1 MADTMK
7 IAVLGGGNSA
17 QTMAADLVLEGASVN
32 LCDLP
37 EFESSIAHVMKTG
50 AIEKY
55 GSTGST
61 GKTGHAPL
69 NKVTTSIADAIDGVE
84 IVFLAV
90 PAYGHMTFYEALADC
105 LQDGQTVVT
114 IPGCWG
120 ALRLSRLL
128 KQRGSTKR
136 ITVAETS
143 QCVHVCRVAEPWLGP
158 GKVRVIAERKSF
170 QIAAIP
176 AKETDS
182 VRELVASLYP
192 QVKSATNV
200 LETSLNNGNFIV
212 HAPMV
217 IMNAGWI
224 EHTNGDFMFYR
235 DGATRSIGGVIDAI
249 AAERD
254 TISAKLGFT
263 PMPAAPYIDR
273 MKDVE
278 WVNDPCETAP
288 PSLQH
293 RYVSEDVPYGLVP
306 IAGFGD
312 LLDVPTPAA
321 DSMIVLSSISNE
333 SDYWKEGLTLEKLG
347 FGGLSAQEILEIA
360 NKGY

>member
-1 MADTMK
+1 MDDTMK

-37 EFESSIAHVMKTG
+37 NFESNIAHVMKTG
-50 AIEKY
+50 IIEKL
-55 GSTGST
+55 GSAGSV
-61 GKTGHAPL
+61 GKTGRAPL
-69 NKVTTSIADAIDGVE
+69 NKVTTSVADAINGVE
-84 IVFLAV
+84 IIFLAV
-90 PAYGHMTFYEALADC
+90 PAYGHMTFYETLVDC

-114 IPGCWG
+114 VPGCWG

-128 KQRGSTKR
+128 HQRGSAKH

-143 QCVHVCRVAEPWLGP
+143 QCMHVCRVAEPWLGP

-176 AKETDS
+176 TRKTKS
-182 VRELVASLYP
+182 VCELVARLYQ
-192 QVKSATNV
+192 QVKAATNV

-224 EHTNGDFMFYR
+224 EHTNGEFMFYR
-235 DGATRSIGGVIDAI
+235 DGATRSIGSVIDTI
-249 AAERD
+249 TAERD

-263 PMPAAPYIDR
+263 PIPTTTYIER

-306 IAGFGD
+306 ITGFGN
-312 LLDVPTPAA
+312 LLGVPTPAA
-321 DSMIVLSSISNE
+321 DSMIVLSSISND

-347 FGGLSAQEILEIA
+347 FGGLSAQEIIEIA
-360 NKGY
+360 NEGY

>member
-1 MADTMK
+1 MN

-37 EFESSIAHVMKTG
+37 DFEANIAHVMKTR

-55 GSTGST
+55 GSSGST
-61 GKTGHAPL
+61 GRTGHAQL
-69 NKVTTSIADAIDGVE
+69 NKVTTSVAEAVDGVD

-90 PAYGHMTFYEALADC
+90 PAYGHMAFYEALSDC
-105 LQDGQTVVT
+105 LRDGQTVVT

-120 ALRLSRLL
+120 ALRLSHLL
-128 KQRGSTKR
+128 QQKGSTKNVT
-136 ITVAETS
+136 IAETS
-143 QCVHVCRVAEPWLGP
+143 QCMHVCRVAEPWLGP
-158 GKVRVIAERKSF
+158 GKVRVIAERQSF
-170 QIAAIP
+170 MIAAIP
-176 AKETDS
+176 ARDTEKA
-182 VRELVASLYP
+182 RELVAKLYP
-192 QVKSATNV
+192 QVMPATNV

-224 EHTNGDFMFYR
+224 EHTDGDFMFYR

-254 TISAKLGFT
+254 AISAKLGFT
-263 PMPAAPYIDR
+263 PVPSAPYCER

-288 PSLQH
+288 PSLRH
-293 RYVSEDVPYGLVP
+293 RYVSEDVPFGLVP
-306 IAGFGD
+306 IAGLGD
-312 LLDVPTPAA
+312 LLDVPTPTA
-321 DSMIVLSSISNE
+321 DSMVVLASISNE
-333 SDYWKEGLTLEKLG
+333 TDYWVEGLTLEKLG
-347 FGGLSAQEILEIA
+347 LGGLSAEAVLEIA